1 MHKSVLKLKL
11 YLDNKTQLIYD
22 ENKIYKILVPINEIV
37 NEIDLVVYI
46 YIVFRTVLNIELM
59 TIDKCI

>member
-1 MHKSVLKLKL
+1 MM
-11 YLDNKTQLIYD
+11 
-22 ENKIYKILVPINEIV
+22 KIKFIKYVVPINEIL

-59 TIDKCI
+59 TID